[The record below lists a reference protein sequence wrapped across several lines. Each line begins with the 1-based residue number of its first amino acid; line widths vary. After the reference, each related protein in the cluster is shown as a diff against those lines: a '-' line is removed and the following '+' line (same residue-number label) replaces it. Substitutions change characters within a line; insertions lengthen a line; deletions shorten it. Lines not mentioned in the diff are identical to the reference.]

1 MVTNSQPK
9 AKPNIQQI
17 LPTFQEMLPA
27 QFIRDL
33 AKAAY
38 SPKGFYERLF
48 TPLIVVWCL
57 VFQRLNEDHSCD
69 AVVSH
74 VGSKAV
80 DHLDDRHQ
88 EPPSQ
93 RMRSES
99 TSGFCQA
106 RQALPLE
113 VLEEALRHTARQIQ
127 EMAGESALWLGH
139 PVALLDGTTILLY
152 PSKDLVEH
160 YGQHSNQHGTTYWVL
175 VRLTAAFCLLTGALL
190 DLAEG
195 SLLRSEQ
202 FLARSVLAHLPQGSV
217 CVGDQNFGV
226 FSVAQAARHHSL
238 FALLRLTADRARALA
253 KGSLHCGLDRL
264 VTWSPSA
271 RDQCDPAMSL
281 APIEGRFIYVRLQ
294 REGFRPVDLYFFT
307 TLLDETGYLVED
319 LLRLYGYRW
328 HVELDLRYVK
338 SILDMGLLYAKSVD
352 TVRKELYGGFIAY
365 NLIRAYMSQA
375 AQRVGLTPLA
385 LSFTKCWRR
394 IRDTLLHLH
403 PADSIY
409 YLCLE
414 LERLLSRLA
423 KCLLPERKRF
433 RIEPR
438 AVRKRKMQYPPLKG
452 SRDAARLRTLLKLR
466 RPLKT

>member
-113 VLEEALRHTARQIQ
+113 VLEEALASQRLEPAN
-127 EMAGESALWLGH
+127 
-139 PVALLDGTTILLY
+139 LLAV
-152 PSKDLVEH
+152 P
-160 YGQHSNQHGTTYWVL
+160 
-175 VRLTAAFCLLTGALL
+175 
-190 DLAEG
+190 
-195 SLLRSEQ
+195 
-202 FLARSVLAHLPQGSV
+202 
-217 CVGDQNFGV
+217 
-226 FSVAQAARHHSL
+226 
-238 FALLRLTADRARALA
+238 
-253 KGSLHCGLDRL
+253 
-264 VTWSPSA
+264 
-271 RDQCDPAMSL
+271 
-281 APIEGRFIYVRLQ
+281 
-294 REGFRPVDLYFFT
+294 
-307 TLLDETGYLVED
+307 
-319 LLRLYGYRW
+319 
-328 HVELDLRYVK
+328 
-338 SILDMGLLYAKSVD
+338 
-352 TVRKELYGGFIAY
+352 
-365 NLIRAYMSQA
+365 
-375 AQRVGLTPLA
+375 RVGVIT
-385 LSFTKCWRR
+385 
-394 IRDTLLHLH
+394 
-403 PADSIY
+403 
-409 YLCLE
+409 E
-414 LERLLSRLA
+414 LRAFVDEPFSPDVDVDAERVRVPFEV
-423 KCLLPERKRF
+423 LP
-433 RIEPR
+433 
-438 AVRKRKMQYPPLKG
+438 
-452 SRDAARLRTLLKLR
+452 
-466 RPLKT
+466 